1 MRLRIEVFERER
13 AQRGIEED
21 RMKSEFSMFQEKIRS
36 LEEEIRIKV
45 SDFDAS
51 QIEIRSLRE
60 ANSSFEIQIQN
71 LQSQLSDASLYK
83 EWYDNKQKEYDDL
96 YK

>member
-36 LEEEIRIKV
+36 LEEDIRIKV

-60 ANSSFEIQIQN
+60 ANSSFEIQI
-71 LQSQLSDASLYK
+71 
-83 EWYDNKQKEYDDL
+83 
-96 YK
+96 

>member
-83 EWYDNKQKEYDDL
+83 EWYDNK
-96 YK
+96 